1 MFCKSTINILVF
13 YSINVFIIHFDNWH
27 FGFIFYFILYFLY
40 TYVEKKMATHSSVLA
55 WRIPGMGEPGGLP
68 SVGSHRVGHDW
79 SDLGVVYTYVF
90 YVYFFP
96 CQLIVFSLISL
107 FLVLEG
113 SFLLYGYYWK
123 YNMDSYLLK
132 VRIKWNPNV
141 SAPVTL
147 CLIIYCYI
155 HLRKH
160 RHNQDNEHIHRPL
173 KCPCALCNCPH
184 SEPHSFFIY
193 RQPLIC
199 FL

>member
-1 MFCKSTINILVF
+1 MKSLSPVQFFFFFN
-13 YSINVFIIHFDNWH
+13 
-27 FGFIFYFILYFLY
+27 FILYFLY

-55 WRIPGMGEPGGLP
+55 WRIPGMEEPGRLP

-79 SDLGVVYTYVF
+79 SDLVVVYTYVF

-96 CQLIVFSLISL
+96 SLSIDCIFSNL
-107 FLVLEG
+107 LVSCFG
-113 SFLLYGYYWK
+113 RKFLLYGYYWK

-155 HLRKH
+155 HLWKH
-160 RHNQDNEHIHRPL
+160 HHNQDNEHIHHPL
-173 KCPCALCNCPH
+173 KCLCALCNFPH